1 MSAAD
6 KLQEFAKMLGAASRP
21 RSQAA
26 SIVARPSQTTL
37 IATENATVD
46 SALVTLEATPAPEA
60 ERENEATT
68 ANQARVPLTGLDL
81 DTAIRLRWALRDIK
95 AKRTKLTPVSPS
107 DLKTLIEMGLVEMR
121 DEAPMLTNEGH
132 QALDQ

>member
-1 MSAAD
+1 MSAAG
-6 KLQEFAKMLGAASRP
+6 KLQEFVKMFGAPSRP
-21 RSQAA
+21 RSQTA
-26 SIVARPSQTTL
+26 SIVAGPSQTNL
-37 IATENATVD
+37 IATENSTVN
-46 SALVTLEATPAPEA
+46 SASVKLEATPAPDA

-68 ANQARVPLTGLDL
+68 AIQVLLPLTGLDL
-81 DTAIRLRWALRDIK
+81 DTAIRLRWTLRDIK
-95 AKRTKLTPVSPS
+95 ARRTKITTVSPS